1 VRRMRTGPFTLALV
15 LVLLAAVTAGLF
27 AGAAGLRPGEVLA
40 ALRGGA
46 DVTATAIVWQLR
58 LPRLALGFL
67 VGGVLAVAGA
77 SLQALV
83 RNPLADPYLL
93 GLSGG
98 ASLGAV
104 LAIQA
109 GAASP
114 WALPAAA
121 FAGASFATVAVYR
134 LARVAGGVLDPR
146 VLLLGGVVVGAFAGA
161 LTSGVLAVSDAT
173 GARTAMLW
181 LLGGLGGVG
190 WTGVAVLAAYAAPAL
205 LVLLHGARALDLLAL
220 GEEPARFLGAD
231 VARVRRRVYLAAS
244 LLVAAAVAAA
254 GIIGFVGLAVPHVVR
269 LLRGQGHRGLLPA
282 AFVLGGAFLVL
293 ADALARSV
301 AAPLELP
308 VGVLTALVGVPVF
321 ALLLRRSVGRMETG
335 DRGTGGPGERAA

>member
-1 VRRMRTGPFTLALV
+1 MTRLSSGRFALLLLVAVVAALA
-15 LVLLAAVTAGLF
+15 AGLF
-27 AGAAGLRPGEVLA
+27 AGAAGIAPRA
-40 ALRGGA
+40 ALEALVGRGDPA
-46 DVTATAIVWQLR
+46 ARAIVRELR
-58 LPRLALGFL
+58 LPRMALGFL
-67 VGGVLAVAGA
+67 VGGVLAVSGA

-83 RNPLADPYLL
+83 RNPLADPYLM

-109 GAASP
+109 GVASP

-121 FAGASFATVAVYR
+121 FVGAAATIAVVYR
-134 LARVAGGVLDPR
+134 LALVAGGLLDSR

-161 LTSGVLAVSDAT
+161 LTSGVLAVSEAT

-190 WTGVAVLAAYAAPAL
+190 WTGVLALAVYCAPAL
-205 LVLLHGARALDLLAL
+205 ALLMREARALDLLAL
-220 GEEPARFLGAD
+220 GEEPARFLGTD
-231 VARVRRRVYLAAS
+231 VAATKRRVYVAAS

-254 GIIGFVGLAVPHVVR
+254 GIIGFVGLAVPHAVR

-293 ADALARSV
+293 ADAGARTV
-301 AAPLELP
+301 VAPLELP
-308 VGVLTALVGVPVF
+308 VGVLTAMVGVPLF
-321 ALLLRRSVGRMETG
+321 AVLLRRSVVR
-335 DRGTGGPGERAA
+335 RAA